1 MGSPSRLDQLLT
13 TLKAFYGP
21 LPWPPHDPFT
31 LFVWEVLSYHAAP
44 RKRDAALEA
53 LRRSRAL
60 TPDAMW
66 RAPRQ
71 KLQEAIVLAG
81 PYAEQRLLA
90 LGSGVDVFRRAPS
103 LPAIITGPITGAR
116 RALKRL
122 PQMGEGGAYRMLLFA
137 AGHPVLPV
145 DASLSR
151 VARRLGYGE
160 EHAQFANTARSI
172 RAAAARELTPAVA
185 SYRRA
190 YLYLAHHGLATC
202 TEADPH
208 CRVCPLLDE
217 CAEGQERR
225 RLGVT

>member
-66 RAPRQ
+66 RAPRK

-81 PYAEQRLLA
+81 PYAVAKAHSTASRPCA
-90 LGSGVDVFRRAPS
+90 IFIRPILGS
-103 LPAIITGPITGAR
+103 L
-116 RALKRL
+116 
-122 PQMGEGGAYRMLLFA
+122 
-137 AGHPVLPV
+137 
-145 DASLSR
+145 
-151 VARRLGYGE
+151 
-160 EHAQFANTARSI
+160 
-172 RAAAARELTPAVA
+172 
-185 SYRRA
+185 
-190 YLYLAHHGLATC
+190 
-202 TEADPH
+202 
-208 CRVCPLLDE
+208 
-217 CAEGQERR
+217 
-225 RLGVT
+225 